1 MNGDWRQPVRRLV
14 VAQVQVGSTPTGH
27 KGEALLDN
35 LEFHKKLISK
45 ITSEGVTGDALIPYV
60 ESIWHDAQK
69 GININIAPVIECN
82 SATDEELE
90 LFADFIVE
98 GVDFEGLIQGYKE
111 EVLGRLYS
119 LTDEELEKEKE
130 FYEYQA

>member
-1 MNGDWRQPVRRLV
+1 MRRLV

-27 KGEALLDN
+27 PGETLLND

-45 ITSEGVTGDALIPYV
+45 ITREGVTGDSLIPYV

-69 GININIAPVIECN
+69 NININIAPVIECN

-111 EVLGRLYS
+111 EVLERLYS